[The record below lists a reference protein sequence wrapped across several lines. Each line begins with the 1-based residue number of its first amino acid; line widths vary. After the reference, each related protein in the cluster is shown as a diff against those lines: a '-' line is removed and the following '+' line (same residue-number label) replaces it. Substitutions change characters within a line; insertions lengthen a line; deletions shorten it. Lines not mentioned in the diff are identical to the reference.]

1 MPATYEFHLLPVS
14 SIKVSPD
21 RQRGELRGMDELKAS
36 IKRNGLLHP
45 IVISRSNEL
54 VAGERRLRSFQELGL
69 AEIPIHYLDELNPHE
84 AKAIEL
90 EENIR
95 RVDLTWKESAL
106 ATAEYHN
113 LRLGLDEEWNRKKT
127 AEVLGLTPSHTGVL
141 LQVATAINKGD
152 KSVLAAGN
160 LQAAINVVRRKIERV
175 IKTQTAQIKSFA
187 PTPDEEEEK
196 EEEESVACDVFSAD
210 FIDWC
215 KDYDGKKFNFV
226 HCDFPYG
233 VNYNKT
239 GYSGSQTWDK
249 YDDDPDTYWNLLY
262 ALTTY
267 KDNIFFGSAHLVFW
281 FSMNYYC
288 ETVSALKE
296 AGFSVNPFPLIWHKD
311 RGVIPDHQRGGRRVY
326 ETALFASLGDRKVI
340 KCQANA
346 VYCPVKKEGHIS
358 TKPKPVLEQFFPM
371 FVDELTEMLDPT
383 CGAGSALV
391 AAKDLGAKRIIG
403 MDIEKTHVETARLAL
418 KIKED

>member
-1 MPATYEFHLLPVS
+1 MPATYEFHLIPVA

-21 RQRGELRGMDELKAS
+21 RQRRELRGMDELKAS

-45 IVISRSNEL
+45 IIISRDDEL
-54 VAGERRLRSFQELGL
+54 IAGERRLRSFQDLGI
-69 AEIPIHYLDELNPHE
+69 AEIPVHYLDELDPHE

-113 LRLGLDEEWNRKKT
+113 LRLEMDEKWEKKET

-152 KSVLAAGN
+152 TNVLAAGN

-175 IKTQTAQIKSFA
+175 VKTQTAQIKSFT
-187 PTPDEEEEK
+187 PTLDEEEE
-196 EEEESVACDVFSAD
+196 EEEPTLSCDVFEAD
-210 FIDWC
+210 FIHWC
-215 KDYDGKKFNFV
+215 NRYEGKKFNFV

-233 VNYNKT
+233 VKYNKT

-249 YDDDPDTYWNLLY
+249 YDDDPEVYWELLQ
-262 ALTTY
+262 TFIDN
-267 KDNIFFGSAHLVFW
+267 KDRIFYNSAHLVFW
-281 FSMNYYC
+281 FSMNYYV
-288 ETVSALKE
+288 ETVKALE
-296 AGFSVNPFPLIWHKD
+296 SVDFVVNPFPLIWHKD
-311 RGVIPDHQRGGRRVY
+311 RGIIPDHQRGGRRVY

-340 KCQANA
+340 KCPSNA
-346 VYCPVKKEGHIS
+346 VYSPVKKEGHIS
-358 TKPKPVLEQFFPM
+358 TKPKPVLEHFFPM
-371 FVDELTEMLDPT
+371 FVDELTEILDPT

-391 AAKDLGAKRIIG
+391 VAKDMGAKRIVG
-403 MDIEKTHVETARLAL
+403 MDIEETHVETSRLAL
-418 KIKED
+418 KIKEN